1 MAVNTAFHTSNL
13 HSLATERSLYQ
24 NLIKEAIQ
32 IYGHDVYYVNRDTV
46 ALDNVLGEDSL
57 SKYTKQTPIEMYVE
71 DSEGFGGDKEI
82 ITTFGLENRNEI
94 TFVVSKER
102 SQEMDS
108 QFVIESGTDTTGGS
122 FLLEAGSIDQSE
134 NSSTL
139 TSVQGDNNFYVLQDI
154 ASTDADRPQEGDL
167 VYHPIF
173 AKMFEISFVDHDEP
187 FYQLDNNPV
196 YKLRCKQFEYSSEV
210 IDTGI
215 TTIDAIEGDSLDSL
229 LFQFALENEVGSVLL
244 ENAADSGNAEY
255 LLQED
260 YIVGDQST
268 DTTNQN
274 ELFDELD
281 DTVLDFS
288 ETNPFGDAG
297 NLG

>member
-1 MAVNTAFHTSNL
+1 
-13 HSLATERSLYQ
+13 
-24 NLIKEAIQ
+24 
-32 IYGHDVYYVNRDTV
+32 
-46 ALDNVLGEDSL
+46 
-57 SKYTKQTPIEMYVE
+57 
-71 DSEGFGGDKEI
+71 
-82 ITTFGLENRNEI
+82 
-94 TFVVSKER
+94 
-102 SQEMDS
+102 
-108 QFVIESGTDTTGGS
+108 
-122 FLLEAGSIDQSE
+122 
-134 NSSTL
+134 
-139 TSVQGDNNFYVLQDI
+139 
-154 ASTDADRPQEGDL
+154 
-167 VYHPIF
+167 
-173 AKMFEISFVDHDEP
+173 MFEISFVDHDEP

-244 ENAADSGNAEY
+244 ENAADSGKAEY

>member
-1 MAVNTAFHTSNL
+1 MYYRTQL
-13 HSLATERSLYQ
+13 LQ
-24 NLIKEAIQ
+24 MQ
-32 IYGHDVYYVNRDTV
+32 IDH
-46 ALDNVLGEDSL
+46 
-57 SKYTKQTPIEMYVE
+57 IE
-71 DSEGFGGDKEI
+71 G
-82 ITTFGLENRNEI
+82 N
-94 TFVVSKER
+94 
-102 SQEMDS
+102 
-108 QFVIESGTDTTGGS
+108 
-122 FLLEAGSIDQSE
+122 
-134 NSSTL
+134 
-139 TSVQGDNNFYVLQDI
+139 
-154 ASTDADRPQEGDL
+154 L

-196 YKLRCKQFEYSSEV
+196 YKLRCKQFEYSSEA

-215 TTIDAIEGDSLDSL
+215 TTIDAIEGELSVDTR
-229 LFQFALENEVGSVLL
+229 QYQITLENEVGSFQL
-244 ENAADSGNAEY
+244 ENAADTGIDAY
-255 LLQED
+255 IITED

-281 DTVLDFS
+281 DNVLDFS